1 MNGTIICMKKGKNK
15 STIRSANNRIIIKGN
30 ILRVLENSK
39 KPLSTDEI
47 AQILNKSWHTI
58 IRYCLD
64 LENENQI
71 FKFELGRISAWQ
83 IKK

>member
-1 MNGTIICMKKGKNK
+1 MKKSKKQSTTK
-15 STIRSANNRIIIKGN
+15 SVNNRTIMKKN
-30 ILRVLENSK
+30 ILNVLENSK

-47 AQILNKSWHTI
+47 AQLLNRSWHTI

-71 FKFELGRISAWQ
+71 IKFEIGRISAWQ

>member
-1 MNGTIICMKKGKNK
+1 MKKSRKQ
-15 STIRSANNRIIIKGN
+15 STSKSANSRTIMKDN
-30 ILRVLENSK
+30 ILKVLENSK

-47 AQILNKSWHTI
+47 AQILNRSWHTI

-64 LENENQI
+64 LENESQI
-71 FKFELGRISAWQ
+71 LKFEIGRISAWQ